1 MRTIDLGDIDDLA
14 LGATLLGTGGGGDP
28 YIAKLMVKQAIET
41 YGPINVVDPADLPPD
56 GMVFTS
62 AVIGAPTVILEKI
75 PPARSSSPRSRRWRA
90 TWASRRWR

>member
-1 MRTIDLGDIDDLA
+1 MRTIDIGDIDDMA

-41 YGPINVVDPADLPPD
+41 YGPINVVDPRDLPQD
-56 GMVFTS
+56 GLVMTS

-75 PPARSSSPRSRRWRA
+75 PRAPSSSPRSRRWRA
-90 TWASRRWR
+90 TRARTRWR